1 MAAMAAAMCVSLQ
14 SVPAVP
20 AEAGLLPA
28 TCVMSGGI
36 ENWAELRK
44 LRQLRPD
51 ETRLFIKDTKLFS
64 GMMIVNHDY
73 SFKRNLFL
81 SDT

>member
-44 LRQLRPD
+44 LRLD
-51 ETRLFIKDTKLFS
+51 ETRLFIKEIILFRYDDCQS
-64 GMMIVNHDY
+64 L
-73 SFKRNLFL
+73 LFF
-81 SDT
+81 

>member
-28 TCVMSGGI
+28 TCVMSGWI
-36 ENWAELRK
+36 ENWPELRK
-44 LRQLRPD
+44 LRPD
-51 ETRLFIKDTKLFS
+51 ETRLFIKAIVLFRYDDCQS
-64 GMMIVNHDY
+64 
-73 SFKRNLFL
+73 
-81 SDT
+81 